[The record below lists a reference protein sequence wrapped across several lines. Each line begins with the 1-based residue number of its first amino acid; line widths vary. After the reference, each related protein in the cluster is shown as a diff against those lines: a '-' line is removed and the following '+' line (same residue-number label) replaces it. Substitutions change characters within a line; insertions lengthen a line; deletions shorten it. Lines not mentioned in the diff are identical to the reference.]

1 MALTRAYRRQY
12 GREWISAVPTNLY
25 GPGDKYDPTNSHV
38 VPAIIRKV
46 HEASRTGDPIV
57 VWGSGEPRRELL
69 HVDDCAD
76 ACIYLLRHY
85 FGDVHINLGYGSDIS
100 ILELTQS
107 VMDAIGYHGAIE
119 HDRTKP
125 DGVMRKLMNS
135 DHLRKLGW
143 APRISLADGLK
154 ETYAD
159 FQNRFVQQS

>member
-1 MALTRAYRRQY
+1 MALTQAYRRQY

-76 ACIYLLRHY
+76 ACIYLCAIILAM
-85 FGDVHINLGYGSDIS
+85 FTS
-100 ILELTQS
+100 IL
-107 VMDAIGYHGAIE
+107 VMAAIF
-119 HDRTKP
+119 P
-125 DGVMRKLMNS
+125 FSN
-135 DHLRKLGW
+135 
-143 APRISLADGLK
+143 
-154 ETYAD
+154 
-159 FQNRFVQQS
+159 